1 MVATLFL
8 AVLIWQIRKE
18 ERKTNNLKMIESA
31 VNDKKDDFIDSKEI
45 VLEPTQKIED
55 EVEEHISRKEDFIEV
70 DLAKMEVSL
79 YKTGEIIKTFK
90 ILTKG
95 REGSWWETPTG
106 KYKIM
111 TKEKNHFSSI
121 GKVWMP
127 WSMQFYGNFFIHGWP
142 YYESGEEVSSSYSGG
157 CVRMSTEDAKEIF
170 EFAQK
175 NTTIILKDEENPKNF
190 GVLKKIKE
198 NAQIP
203 EITAK
208 AFLISNLATEES
220 ILEKN
225 SKEILPIASLTK
237 LMTGVVASELIYLG
251 RSVNIN
257 QNMLSNSI
265 SAFSPKIGE
274 SYIAFDLLYPLLM
287 QSSNESSRILADFI
301 GRNHFIE
308 NMNKKAISL
317 SMNNTNFG
325 DTSGELASNTS
336 SAKDLSKL
344 LRYIYFKRKFIF
356 DITKGKQDYRFEGRK
371 LDNLKNF
378 NELIEVDRLVGI
390 KNGKTTPAKETIA
403 GVWEFETLSGKVPI
417 SIIVLGS
424 EDREKDTKILIE
436 WLKQNFEFI

>member
-1 MVATLFL
+1 
-8 AVLIWQIRKE
+8 
-18 ERKTNNLKMIESA
+18 
-31 VNDKKDDFIDSKEI
+31 
-45 VLEPTQKIED
+45 
-55 EVEEHISRKEDFIEV
+55 
-70 DLAKMEVSL
+70 
-79 YKTGEIIKTFK
+79 
-90 ILTKG
+90 
-95 REGSWWETPTG
+95 
-106 KYKIM
+106 
-111 TKEKNHFSSI
+111 
-121 GKVWMP
+121 
-127 WSMQFYGNFFIHGWP
+127 
-142 YYESGEEVSSSYSGG
+142 
-157 CVRMSTEDAKEIF
+157 
-170 EFAQK
+170 
-175 NTTIILKDEENPKNF
+175 
-190 GVLKKIKE
+190 
-198 NAQIP
+198 
-203 EITAK
+203 
-208 AFLISNLATEES
+208 
-220 ILEKN
+220 
-225 SKEILPIASLTK
+225 
-237 LMTGVVASELIYLG
+237 
-251 RSVNIN
+251 
-257 QNMLSNSI
+257 MLSNSI

-390 KNGKTTPAKETIA
+390 KNGKTTMAKETIA

-424 EDREKDTKILIE
+424 EDREKDAKILIE